1 MTGLLFFFSALG
13 AFNGLILST
22 YLFFFTKGK
31 TLSKYLLGALILVL
45 SIRIGKSVLLYF
57 DRDLSKVYLQI
68 GLSAC
73 FFIGPFLYFYLK
85 SVVQKISIFPKRWQ
99 WTLIALFIIILSI
112 GSLRPY
118 QSYPEFWNSYVVHFI
133 YWQWLLFILAAGFLL
148 KNIFL
153 KLFQPTSYINAE
165 ERWLLAIYLGNFV
178 IFSAFFLTLY
188 GASSAYYITGP
199 LVFSFFLYLA
209 VFGYFYT
216 NNVQFSEQK
225 AIKKYADKKIK
236 PTEAHQLAAQLE
248 SLMTQTEIYKN
259 PKLKLKIVA
268 EKLGIPSHHL
278 SQFLNDNLGKSF
290 NAYINEYRIKA
301 ACQLLHLPHNLSL
314 EGIGYEVGFNSK
326 STFFSTFKKI
336 MGTTPARYQQ
346 QISLKNNQNGAVL

>member
-22 YLFFFTKGK
+22 YLFFFSKKK
-31 TLSKYLLGALILVL
+31 TLSKYLLGALILAL
-45 SIRIGKSVLLYF
+45 SIRIGKSVFLYF
-57 DRDLSKVYLQI
+57 DRDLPKIYLQV

-85 SVVQKISIFPKRWQ
+85 SVVKKINIFPKSWQ
-99 WTLIALFIIILSI
+99 WTLVTLFVVIVGIGIA
-112 GSLRPY
+112 RPY
-118 QSYPEFWNSYVVHFI
+118 EQYPDTWNNLVHFI
-133 YWQWLLFILAAGFLL
+133 YWQWLVFILAAGFLL
-148 KNIFL
+148 KTIFL
-153 KLFQPTSYINAE
+153 KLIQPTSYINAA

-216 NNVQFSEQK
+216 NNTQFSEQK
-225 AIKKYADKKIK
+225 PIKKYADKKIASS
-236 PTEAHQLAAQLE
+236 EANRLSTQLE
-248 SLMTQTEIYKN
+248 NLMTQTEIYKN
-259 PKLKLKIVA
+259 PKLKLKTVA
-268 EKLGIPSHHL
+268 DELAIPSHHL

-301 ACQLLHLPHNLSL
+301 ACQLLQQTHNLSL

-326 STFFSTFKKI
+326 STFFNAFKKI
-336 MGTTPARYQQ
+336 MGATPARYQR
-346 QISLKNNQNGAVL
+346 QISLENS